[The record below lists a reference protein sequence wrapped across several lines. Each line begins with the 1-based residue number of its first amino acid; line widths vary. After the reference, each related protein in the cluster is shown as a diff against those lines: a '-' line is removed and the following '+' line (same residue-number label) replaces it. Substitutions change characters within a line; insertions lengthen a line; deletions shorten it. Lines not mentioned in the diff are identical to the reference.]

1 MDKKLSSINA
11 VSQEQDA
18 SSMEPDVAAFW
29 PQQKQQPPNNQQSSN
44 NQGNCTRGQGFFRG
58 NSNNRMSSQ
67 TQGLNASI
75 MYRRQYF
82 DEKLK
87 HKN

>member
-18 SSMEPDVAAFW
+18 SSMEPDAAAFW
-29 PQQKQQPPNNQQSSN
+29 PQQKQQPPNNQQ
-44 NQGNCTRGQGFFRG
+44 RY
-58 NSNNRMSSQ
+58 SNNRMSSQ

-75 MYRRQYF
+75 SYRRQYF